1 MTFSDNLI
9 KELIFISLPEK
20 YRHMEKLINLSNKI
34 VFENRK
40 WEGGDILAWL
50 ERCNWREF
58 CEPEKKGETLSI
70 ITVKERDIL
79 KENADFTK
87 LRLIQEI
94 MRSNVIKEKS
104 SLPRNCKNNEMQ
116 RNSK

>member
-1 MTFSDNLI
+1 MS
-9 KELIFISLPEK
+9 
-20 YRHMEKLINLSNKI
+20 
-34 VFENRK
+34 
-40 WEGGDILAWL
+40 
-50 ERCNWREF
+50 
-58 CEPEKKGETLSI
+58 SI
-70 ITVKERDIL
+70 ITVKEREIL